1 VPDTQVVDIRP
12 NSEDWRVDIGDFRQ
26 IVVSG
31 VGWSGWAR
39 QIPWEVALLRSWE
52 GMMKKYV
59 IERALPGIGD
69 SSPEDL
75 RAAAQKSNEVLEE
88 LGPDIQWVESYV
100 VNDMTLCIYMARDE
114 DIIREHAE
122 KSGFPATKIT
132 EVRTMIGPATA
143 EA

>member
-1 VPDTQVVDIRP
+1 
-12 NSEDWRVDIGDFRQ
+12 
-26 IVVSG
+26 
-31 VGWSGWAR
+31 
-39 QIPWEVALLRSWE
+39 
-52 GMMKKYV
+52 MKKYV

-69 SSPEDL
+69 SSPDDL

-100 VNDMTLCIYMARDE
+100 VNDMTLCLSMARDE

-132 EVRTMIGPATA
+132 EVRTMIGPGTA
-143 EA
+143 QV

>member
-1 VPDTQVVDIRP
+1 
-12 NSEDWRVDIGDFRQ
+12 
-26 IVVSG
+26 
-31 VGWSGWAR
+31 
-39 QIPWEVALLRSWE
+39 
-52 GMMKKYV
+52 MKKYV

-69 SSPEDL
+69 SSPDDL
-75 RAAAQKSNEVLEE
+75 RAAAQRSNEVLEE

-132 EVRTMIGPATA
+132 EVLTRIGPGTA
-143 EA
+143 QA

>member
-1 VPDTQVVDIRP
+1 
-12 NSEDWRVDIGDFRQ
+12 
-26 IVVSG
+26 
-31 VGWSGWAR
+31 
-39 QIPWEVALLRSWE
+39 
-52 GMMKKYV
+52 MKKYV

-75 RAAAQKSNEVLEE
+75 RAAAQRSNEVLEE
-88 LGPDIQWVESYV
+88 LGPDIQWIESYV

-132 EVRTMIGPATA
+132 EVITMIGPATA

>member
-1 VPDTQVVDIRP
+1 
-12 NSEDWRVDIGDFRQ
+12 
-26 IVVSG
+26 
-31 VGWSGWAR
+31 
-39 QIPWEVALLRSWE
+39 
-52 GMMKKYV
+52 MKKYV

-69 SSPEDL
+69 SSPDDL
-75 RAAAQKSNEVLEE
+75 RAAAQRSNEVLEE

-132 EVRTMIGPATA
+132 EVLTMIGPGTA
-143 EA
+143 QA

>member
-1 VPDTQVVDIRP
+1 
-12 NSEDWRVDIGDFRQ
+12 
-26 IVVSG
+26 
-31 VGWSGWAR
+31 
-39 QIPWEVALLRSWE
+39 
-52 GMMKKYV
+52 MKKYV

-69 SSPEDL
+69 SSPDDL
-75 RAAAQKSNEVLEE
+75 RASEQRSNEVLEE

-132 EVRTMIGPATA
+132 EVRTMIGPGTA
-143 EA
+143 QA

>member
-1 VPDTQVVDIRP
+1 
-12 NSEDWRVDIGDFRQ
+12 
-26 IVVSG
+26 
-31 VGWSGWAR
+31 
-39 QIPWEVALLRSWE
+39 
-52 GMMKKYV
+52 MKKYV

-69 SSPEDL
+69 SSPDDL
-75 RAAAQKSNEVLEE
+75 RAAAQRSNEVLEE

-132 EVRTMIGPATA
+132 EVITMIGPATA

>member
-1 VPDTQVVDIRP
+1 
-12 NSEDWRVDIGDFRQ
+12 
-26 IVVSG
+26 
-31 VGWSGWAR
+31 
-39 QIPWEVALLRSWE
+39 
-52 GMMKKYV
+52 MKKYV

-122 KSGFPATKIT
+122 KSGFPATRIT

>member
-1 VPDTQVVDIRP
+1 
-12 NSEDWRVDIGDFRQ
+12 
-26 IVVSG
+26 
-31 VGWSGWAR
+31 
-39 QIPWEVALLRSWE
+39 
-52 GMMKKYV
+52 MKKYV

-69 SSPEDL
+69 SSPDVL
-75 RAAAQKSNEVLEE
+75 RAAAQRSNEVLEE

-132 EVRTMIGPATA
+132 EVRTMIGPGTA
-143 EA
+143 QA

>member
-1 VPDTQVVDIRP
+1 
-12 NSEDWRVDIGDFRQ
+12 
-26 IVVSG
+26 
-31 VGWSGWAR
+31 
-39 QIPWEVALLRSWE
+39 
-52 GMMKKYV
+52 MKKYV

-69 SSPEDL
+69 SSPDDL
-75 RAAAQKSNEVLEE
+75 RAAAQRSNEVLEE